1 MRKQIKLFLIMV
13 VLMSLMVLI
22 GCASETPWRKAT
34 VTTYEL
40 LGMGIGAGKD
50 TAESLKVQNLI
61 TDQQFLAIKNA
72 YNKSREVFI
81 AAGNTLKLAGQ
92 TQSAISRD
100 TLLVEYD
107 KLLMNFRTLS
117 YQLYELLKNV
127 KKISY
132 LEVLE
137 AVMMGG
143 EV

>member
-1 MRKQIKLFLIMV
+1 MKRQIKLFMVMLI
-13 VLMSLMVLI
+13 LLSLV

-50 TAESLKVQNLI
+50 TAESLKAQNLI
-61 TDQQFLAIKNA
+61 TDQQLLAIKNA
-72 YNKSREVFI
+72 YNKSREAFV

-92 TQSAISRD
+92 VQSAISRD
-100 TLLVEYD
+100 SLLVEYD
-107 KLLMNFRTLS
+107 KLLMDFRTLS

-127 KKISY
+127 KKVSY

-137 AVMMGG
+137 AVMIGG